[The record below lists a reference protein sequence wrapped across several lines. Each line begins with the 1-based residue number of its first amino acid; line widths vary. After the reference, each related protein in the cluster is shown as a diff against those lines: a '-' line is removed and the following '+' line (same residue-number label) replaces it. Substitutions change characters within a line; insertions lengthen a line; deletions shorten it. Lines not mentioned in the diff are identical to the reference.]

1 MSAEPEAVV
10 GNKLAALRG
19 KLLDLTA
26 RNPLLSFRH
35 QARSGRFLRV
45 IDEVPDLLHERWE
58 NGSSLRCRSLGPA
71 SREPA
76 DERELGF
83 RRALDAAK
91 LQDEEYLTAMRS
103 LADDAGSK
111 AQAAIEQQLRV
122 RLRARLGMPPRPDQ
136 AIPDPAAVAREQGL
150 DPGYDLPMA
159 ASGERRHHDQYL
171 QTLLFEEQLQ
181 ATLTNLRGRVQLSL
195 SESGINP
202 LFAVFGFLE
211 WYEQKDPQKLHSAPL
226 LLYPL
231 AMTRELRQGRYQY
244 EVHSAG
250 EGMQT
255 NVALRA
261 RLRAEFG
268 IELPEFDDE
277 TPPERHFAAVQA
289 VVLGQAGWRVR
300 RCITIALLS
309 FAKIAMYNDL
319 APEHWREGAALQ
331 EHPQLQRLL
340 GGAGPSGG
348 SSAGVEHLAAGA
360 APAPVQRPE
369 ALPLVADAD
378 SSQRAAIA
386 EVLAGRSLVIEGPP
400 GTGKS
405 QTITNLIA
413 AALAKGQTVL
423 FLAEKMAALAVVQ
436 NRLQQLGLAP
446 FCLELHSTRV
456 GREDVVRQVR
466 SRLDLP
472 ASDFAESLLQATA
485 RELAALEQSLTDTVA
500 ALAAPA
506 GQLGMSVHDLLWR
519 TANLRRATAEAPAA
533 VDGLGAERASAMT
546 ELEVD
551 QVEQVAARLEQLQR
565 ELVVRCGDLAR
576 HPWRGIAHQELGV
589 LQVQDL
595 VRAMQDLVAA
605 AGAAEQ
611 LARSVSAATRAN
623 LATWAELE
631 QILAARTLDAGM
643 PAAGFAL
650 VPALAAPLQ
659 LGLLRQFAEDVQQ
672 VRELGQKLA
681 ASFLRPEA
689 VDSAAPRMCA
699 ELAALVADVAATAVT
714 PTELVGIGAA
724 AQATAGQLTRAAEVL
739 VAAAGQLSVAVPA
752 GRRAERNLHA
762 ALQAGAGLSRE
773 LCERRRAE
781 LWATGAAAVLE
792 RAHQTWQA
800 LREQRTALGAEF
812 VLSALPEPA
821 ALREHA
827 ATLRQPPALR
837 WLRASWRAAW
847 ATLGRLA
854 LRPLQLDRYAA
865 AARLESLA
873 AFAEGVRAL
882 AADAELQRVAGP
894 AAAGLD
900 GDLPAALAVARWA
913 DGVRAAVLDEALAAA
928 VLGAPTPR
936 LLEVARLAASADAAS
951 LGAALA
957 TDHGSLAAQ
966 QQRSEQV
973 ARGCARAQTLVQ
985 QLELAPG
992 TPCASL
998 AELAA
1003 QLAQRQERRQ
1013 RADACEAAA
1022 AALGSAFAG
1031 SRTDLRHLG
1040 AALAYVDAVQAAG
1053 LPPAVRQWLLQAAD
1067 ASALVR
1073 LQQFAAAVDAAA
1085 KQLTAVLDRLAAIR
1099 PIRWPEWLHTTDP
1112 RSATLADLHQAATRA
1127 TAAPESLA
1135 QLVELLQRQAE
1146 LRAHGLAGLVELAT
1160 AAPALQELGTLARR
1174 IVYQSV
1180 VRQVLAT
1187 APCLAGFAG
1196 ARHDDRRAQFA
1207 QLDRKFAELLQKQ
1220 LCATLSRRV
1229 APAGRAQGPK
1239 STWTDG
1245 ALLRNEAA
1253 KEKRFV
1259 AVRDLVARAGSALQ
1273 QLMPCFLMSPLS
1285 IAQFL
1290 PQQGLEFDL
1299 VVMDEAS
1306 QLRPQ
1311 DALGG
1316 IARGKQV
1323 VVVGDPKQLPP
1334 TPFFTGGTLDAGDD
1348 EDAEV
1353 DQPEESILDAAA
1365 AVLQKRRLTW
1375 HYRSRHPSLIEFSNQ
1390 HFYDSQLVAF
1400 PAPYDRHAAFGV
1412 RYVHVAEGVYGQSLN
1427 VPEARQV
1434 AEAARR
1440 FAVEHP
1446 DRSLGVVALNAAQAN
1461 LLALELDRIAAE
1473 DPVFEAWRRHRE
1485 TTLEPF
1491 FVKNLE
1497 NVQGD
1502 ERDVIYI
1509 STVYGKDGKGV
1520 MHQRFGPINGQGGH
1534 RRLNVLFTRAKYQV
1548 VVFSSMQPT
1557 DVVVTEQSSEGVQ
1570 ALRGYLEFARD
1581 GWSTAAVPT
1590 GRAPESPFEAAVG
1603 AVLAEA
1609 GFVAVPQVGV
1619 AGYRIDL
1626 AVRHPER
1633 PGEFALGIEC
1643 DGRMYHSAQSARD
1656 RDRLRQEILVRLGWR
1671 IHRIWSVDWFAQPQ
1685 RERERLL
1692 AAVRAAV
1699 GVAGPSTP
1707 AV

>member
-1 MSAEPEAVV
+1 MTEAPQAVV
-10 GNKLAALRG
+10 AGKLATLRS

-58 NGSSLRCRSLGPA
+58 DGSSMRFRSLGPA

-91 LQDEEYLTAMRS
+91 LQDEEYLVALRALS
-103 LADDAGSK
+103 DDAGSK

-150 DPGYDLPMA
+150 DPGFDLPMV

-211 WYEQKDPQKLHSAPL
+211 WYEQKEPQKLHSAPL
-226 LLYPL
+226 LLHPL
-231 AMTRELRQGRYQY
+231 AMTRELKQGRYQY

-268 IELPEFDDE
+268 LELPEFDDE
-277 TPPERHFAAVQA
+277 TTPERFFAAVQA
-289 VVLGQAGWRVR
+289 VVVAQPGWRVR
-300 RCITIALLS
+300 RCVTVALLS

-319 APEHWREGAALQ
+319 APEHWHGGAALQ

-340 GGAGPSGG
+340 GGASPSGG
-348 SSAGVEHLAAGA
+348 AAAGVEHLAAGA
-360 APAPVQRPE
+360 APAPVPRPE
-369 ALPLVADAD
+369 ALPLVIEAD

-423 FLAEKMAALAVVQ
+423 FLAEKMAALEVVQ
-436 NRLQQLGLAP
+436 NRLQKLGLAP

-472 ASDFAESLLQATA
+472 ATDFAEGLLQATA
-485 RELAALEQSLTDTVA
+485 RELATLEQSLTDTVA

-506 GQLGMSVHDLLWR
+506 AQLGVSVHDLLWR

-533 VDGLGAERASAMT
+533 IDGLGAERASAMT

-551 QVEQVAARLEQLQR
+551 QVEQVAVRLEQLQR
-565 ELVVRCGDLAR
+565 ELVTRGGGMAQ

-595 VRAMQDLVAA
+595 VRAMQDLVLAA
-605 AGAAEQ
+605 AAAEQ
-611 LARSVSAATRAN
+611 LALTVSAATRAK

-643 PAAGFAL
+643 PTAGFAL

-659 LGLLRQFAEDVQQ
+659 FGVLRQFAEDVQQ
-672 VRELGQKLA
+672 VRELGQRLA
-681 ASFLRPEA
+681 ARFLRPEA
-689 VDSAAPRMCA
+689 IDSAAPKLCA
-699 ELAALVADVAATAVT
+699 ELAALVADVAPAAAALTDLAGV
-714 PTELVGIGAA
+714 GAA
-724 AQATAGQLTRAAEVL
+724 AQASAGQLARAGGLLAAAAAQLGSPPPAARSAERGL
-739 VAAAGQLSVAVPA
+739 HGALQAAAGLP
-752 GRRAERNLHA
+752 
-762 ALQAGAGLSRE
+762 RE
-773 LCERRRAE
+773 LCERRRTE
-781 LWATGAAAVLE
+781 LCAVGAAAVLE
-792 RAHQTWQA
+792 RAHQSWQA
-800 LREQRTALGAEF
+800 LRDQRAALAAEF
-812 VLSALPEPA
+812 VLTALPEPA
-821 ALREHA
+821 VLREHA
-827 ATLRQPPALR
+827 ATMRQPPALR

-847 ATLGRLA
+847 AALGRLA
-854 LRPLQLDRYAA
+854 LKPLQLDRYAA

-882 AADAELQRVAGP
+882 AADAEVQRLAGP
-894 AAAGLD
+894 GSAGLD
-900 GDLPAALAVARWA
+900 GDLPAAWAVARWA
-913 DGVRAAVLDEALAAA
+913 DAVRAAVPDEALAAA
-928 VLGAPTPR
+928 VLVAPTPR

-951 LGAALA
+951 LASALA
-957 TDHGSLAAQ
+957 TDHQSLAVQ

-973 ARGCARAQTLVQ
+973 ARGCVRAQALVQ
-985 QLELAPG
+985 QLELAPD
-992 TPCASL
+992 TPCVSL

-1003 QLAQRQERRQ
+1003 QLAQRQDRRQ
-1013 RADACEAAA
+1013 RADACAVAA

-1031 SRTDLRHLG
+1031 SRTELGDLN
-1040 AALAYVDAVQAAG
+1040 AAIAYVEAVQALG
-1053 LPPAVRQWLLQAAD
+1053 LPAAVQQWLLQAAD
-1067 ASALVR
+1067 AGALVR
-1073 LQQFAAAVDAAA
+1073 LQQFAAEVDAAA
-1085 KQLTAVLDRLAAIR
+1085 TRLTAVLDRLSAIR
-1099 PIRWPEWLHTTDP
+1099 PVRWPDWLHTSDP
-1112 RSATLADLHQAATRA
+1112 RAATLADLHQAAARA
-1127 TAAPESLA
+1127 AAAPESLA
-1135 QLVELLQRQAE
+1135 QLVELLQRQVE

-1160 AAPALQELGTLARR
+1160 AEPALQDLGNLARR

-1180 VRQVLAT
+1180 VRQVLAA

-1196 ARHDDRRAQFA
+1196 ARHDDRRIQFA
-1207 QLDRKFAELLQKQ
+1207 QLDRKLAELLQKQ
-1220 LCATLSRRV
+1220 LCATLSRRA

-1290 PQQGLEFDL
+1290 PQQGFEFDL

-1311 DALGG
+1311 EALGG

-1334 TPFFTGGTLDAGDD
+1334 TPFFTGGAPDGGD
-1348 EDAEV
+1348 EDDAET
-1353 DQPEESILDAAA
+1353 DAPEESILDAAA

-1375 HYRSRHPSLIEFSNQ
+1375 HYRSRHPSLIEFSNR
-1390 HFYDSQLVAF
+1390 HFYGSQLVAF

-1412 RYVHVAEGVYGQSLN
+1412 RYVHVADGVYGQSLN

-1461 LLALELDRIAAE
+1461 LLALELDRIGAE
-1473 DPVFEAWRRHRE
+1473 DPEFEAWRKHRE
-1485 TTLEPF
+1485 GTLEPF

-1502 ERDVIYI
+1502 ERDVIFI
-1509 STVYGKDGKGV
+1509 STVYGRDAQGV
-1520 MHQRFGPINGQGGH
+1520 MYQRFGPINGQGGH

-1548 VVFSSMQPT
+1548 VVFSSMQPG

-1570 ALRGYLEFARD
+1570 ALRGYLEYARD
-1581 GWSTAAVPT
+1581 GWSAAAVPT
-1590 GRAPESPFEAAVG
+1590 GRGPESPFEVAVG

-1699 GVAGPSTP
+1699 GAAARSGP
-1707 AV
+1707 